1 MLRRTID
8 IIAAG
13 TALIVLAPLLAL
25 LALLVRIKEGSPV
38 FFLQWRGGWHG
49 VPFRLIKFRT
59 MRLNAERSGGTLTFQ
74 ADPRITG
81 LGRVLRDFKLDE
93 LPQLWNVLRGEM
105 TLIGPRPEVLD
116 WVARYTPEQRQV
128 LEVKPG
134 LSDPVQ
140 LLFRHEQDFLT
151 TAAEYERLFAIK
163 VRRQIEYIHSRSP
176 LSDLRIALLSA
187 RAVFPSKPSEAE
199 LEVYASIREVHATG
213 SGEQAGGGP

>member
-13 TALIVLAPLLAL
+13 TALILLAPLLAL

-93 LPQLWNVLRGEM
+93 LPQLWNVLKGEM
-105 TLIGPRPEVLD
+105 SLVGPHPILISQRKLYGDTYQEYVRVLPGITGLWQVSGRND
-116 WVARYTPEQRQV
+116 TAFARR
-128 LEVKPG
+128 
-134 LSDPVQ
+134 
-140 LLFRHEQDFLT
+140 
-151 TAAEYERLFAIK
+151 AELDH
-163 VRRQIEYIHSRSP
+163 EYIRCRSIG
-176 LSDLRIALLSA
+176 LDIYILFKTIEIILWRQGA
-187 RAVFPSKPSEAE
+187 
-199 LEVYASIREVHATG
+199 Y
-213 SGEQAGGGP
+213 